1 MIKLI
6 FRLISTENQMLIIR
20 IDLKNNLV
28 IIIGPEK
35 MELMSYTKDLMSS

>member
-35 MELMSYTKDLMSS
+35 MGLMS